1 MSEQQIPQRNGVEPE
16 QHQSPDSGRVEPEL
30 QIPEGN
36 RAEPESDALEQAKAR
51 IAQLED
57 GWRRSAAELDNFRK
71 RCAKDLVRA
80 RDQERVRTAAAWLPV
95 VDNLERALEHA
106 SSDPQQIIE
115 GVRAVHQ
122 QALSVLADLG
132 FPRRDDTG
140 RAFDPAFHEAVGT
153 IADKELVPGTV
164 AHVVRP
170 GYGTDVEM
178 LRPAAVVVATRS
190 D

>member
-1 MSEQQIPQRNGVEPE
+1 MSEPQTPERNGDEV
-16 QHQSPDSGRVEPEL
+16 H
-30 QIPEGN
+30 
-36 RAEPESDALEQAKAR
+36 EPESNALEESRTR

-57 GWRRSAAELDNFRK
+57 GWRRAAAELDNFRK

-80 RDQERVRTAAAWLPV
+80 REQERARTSAGWLPV

-106 SSDPQQIIE
+106 SSDPEQIIA

-140 RAFDPAFHEAVGT
+140 RAFDPALHEAIGT

-164 AHVVRP
+164 AQVVRP
-170 GYGTDVEM
+170 GYGRDEEI

>member
-1 MSEQQIPQRNGVEPE
+1 MSEHQTPERNGDEVHEPE
-16 QHQSPDSGRVEPEL
+16 P
-30 QIPEGN
+30 
-36 RAEPESDALEQAKAR
+36 DALQESRAQ

-57 GWRRSAAELDNFRK
+57 GWRRAAAELDNFRK

-80 RDQERVRTAAAWLPV
+80 REQERARTAAGWLPV

-106 SSDPQQIIE
+106 SSDPEQIIE
-115 GVRAVHQ
+115 GVGAVYQ

-132 FPRRDDTG
+132 FPRRDDMG
-140 RAFDPAFHEAVGT
+140 RAFDPALHEAIGT
-153 IADKELVPGTV
+153 IANKELVPGTV
-164 AHVVRP
+164 AQVVRP
-170 GYGTDVEM
+170 GYGRDEEI

>member
-1 MSEQQIPQRNGVEPE
+1 MSEQSPE
-16 QHQSPDSGRVEPEL
+16 SGRTDLESSEL
-30 QIPEGN
+30 EKAQ
-36 RAEPESDALEQAKAR
+36 AR

-57 GWRRSAAELDNFRK
+57 GWRRAAAELDNFRK
-71 RCAKDLVRA
+71 RCAKDLLRA
-80 RDQERVRTAAAWLPV
+80 REQERARTAAGWLPV

-106 SSDPQQIIE
+106 SSDPEQIIE

-140 RAFDPAFHEAVGT
+140 RAFDPALHEAIGT

-164 AHVVRP
+164 AQVVRP
-170 GYGTDVEM
+170 GYGRDEEI

-190 D
+190 E

>member
-1 MSEQQIPQRNGVEPE
+1 MPEQPTPERNGAEPE
-16 QHQSPDSGRVEPEL
+16 QQTTPRRRTEPEP
-30 QIPEGN
+30 QVSEPN
-36 RAEPESDALEQAKAR
+36 RAEPESDELEKARAR

-57 GWRRSAAELDNFRK
+57 GWRRAAAELDNFRK

-80 RDQERVRTAAAWLPV
+80 REQERARTAAGWLPV

-106 SSDPQQIIE
+106 SSDPEQIIE

-122 QALSVLADLG
+122 QALSVLASLG

-140 RAFDPAFHEAVGT
+140 KAFDPALHEAVGT
-153 IADKELVPGTV
+153 VADKELVPGTV

-170 GYGTDVEM
+170 GYGRDDEI
-178 LRPAAVVVATRS
+178 LRPAAVVVATRR

>member
-1 MSEQQIPQRNGVEPE
+1 MSEQQTPERNGGEPE
-16 QHQSPDSGRVEPEL
+16 VQQTESDEL
-30 QIPEGN
+30 Q
-36 RAEPESDALEQAKAR
+36 KARVR

-57 GWRRSAAELDNFRK
+57 GWRRAAAELDNFRK

-80 RDQERVRTAAAWLPV
+80 REQERARTAGGWLPV
-95 VDNLERALEHA
+95 VDNLELALEHA
-106 SSDPQQIIE
+106 SSDPEHIIE

-122 QALSVLADLG
+122 QALSILAGLG

-140 RAFDPAFHEAVGT
+140 KAFDPALHEAIGT
-153 IADKELVPGTV
+153 VADKELVPGTV
-164 AHVVRP
+164 AQVVRA
-170 GYGTDVEM
+170 GYGPDDEI